1 MSGSS
6 SRIHAFDSL
15 RGLAACSV
23 IIGHLFMV
31 MRGQQDAIYDRFFQW
46 TRVVKQTPADV
57 LFQGHAAVVLFFVLS
72 GFVLYLLLARAKL
85 SMPAYV
91 AKRVVRLYVP
101 YLAAIVLGIIGAHA
115 VAGDTLDGFNSWIN
129 KFWSWPVTWSSI
141 GEHLLFIGQFNS
153 DRYDFTIWTLVH
165 EMRISLVFPLIFL
178 MVRRMRWWAALMP
191 FVVASAT
198 MIVLR
203 QPAVRESMNIAGF
216 AAHGGLTAYVLTVHY
231 MLAFAI
237 GASLAHHRERLF
249 AAYARLPVRTRILLG
264 VLTFM
269 LYVYGGKAL
278 HITGLATM
286 MPYDWPMMA
295 AAALLL
301 VTAAAEPGFR
311 RVLETSPC
319 QYLGRISYSLYLF
332 HPIVLLAMLHG
343 FAGRMPLGWLLI
355 ATFGLCF
362 VVSDL
367 AYRTIEQPAVELSR
381 AAADRVGR
389 VYDRL
394 RARGRGVDGDRAGT
408 RRYGAAGRM
417 R

>member
-1 MSGSS
+1 MSQSS
-6 SRIHAFDSL
+6 SRIDAFDSL
-15 RGLAACSV
+15 RGLAAVTV
-23 IIGHLFMV
+23 IIGHLFLV
-31 MRGQQDAIYDRFFQW
+31 MQGQAHAVYAQFYHW
-46 TRVVKQTPADV
+46 TQVAGQTPLRV
-57 LFQGHAAVVLFFVLS
+57 LWQGHAAVVLFFTLS
-72 GFVLYLLLARAKL
+72 GFVLYLLLAKAKL
-85 SMPAYV
+85 STPAYV

-101 YLAAIVLGIIGAHA
+101 YLAAVVLGIIGAYMIA
-115 VAGDTLDGFNSWIN
+115 ADSLDGFNDWIN

-141 GEHLLFIGQFNS
+141 AQHVGFIGQFNS

-165 EMRISLVFPLIFL
+165 EMRISLVFPIIFL

-198 MIVLR
+198 MVVLR
-203 QPAVRESMNIAGF
+203 QPAVRDTIDIAGF
-216 AAHGGLTAYVLTVHY
+216 AAHGGLTAYMYTVHY

-237 GASLAHHRERLF
+237 GASLAHHRETLF
-249 AAYARLPVRTRILLG
+249 AAYGRLPRRTRVLLG
-264 VLTFM
+264 ILTFT

-278 HITGLATM
+278 HVTSLQTM

-311 RVLETSPC
+311 RALEAPAF

-332 HPIVLLAMLHG
+332 HPIVLLAMLHCL
-343 FAGRMPLGWLLI
+343 AGRVPLGWLLI

-367 AYRTIEQPAVELSR
+367 AYRTLERPAVELSR
-381 AAADRVGR
+381 VAAERVGR
-389 VYDRL
+389 AYERL
-394 RARGRGVDGDRAGT
+394 RQRPAGAGYC
-408 RRYGAAGRM
+408 YGTSG
-417 R
+417 